1 MSNLIEYILEDN
13 GLATLSLNREEIHNA
28 FNDELIKDL
37 TNKFKEM
44 ETDDAVK
51 VVVLTGKGKSFCAG
65 ADLNWMKSMVNYSEA
80 ENIADSQKLSDLFE
94 TINEFSKPV
103 IGKVNGAALGGGAGL
118 VAVCDY
124 VIASEGAKFGF
135 TEVLLGL
142 VPAVISPYVIAKIGE
157 SNARAT
163 FLTGERFDVTRA
175 KELGLVH
182 QICLDRHFHG
192 DCDKLVERFLRA
204 APGAQKSAKSLVS
217 NVLRLKN
224 SSYQEISKYT
234 CETIAKR
241 RVSAEGQEGMS
252 ALLEKRRPNW
262 SSLKDK

>member
-1 MSNLIEYILEDN
+1 MSNLFEYKLEEN
-13 GLATLSLNREEIHNA
+13 GAATITLNRAEIHNA
-28 FNDELIKDL
+28 FNDELIASL
-37 TNKFKEM
+37 TEKFKSM
-44 ETDDAVK
+44 ESDEDIK

-65 ADLNWMKSMVNYSEA
+65 ADLNWMKSMVNYSEE

-103 IGKVNGAALGGGAGL
+103 IGKINGAALGGGAGL

-163 FLTGERFDVTRA
+163 FLTGERFDATKA

-182 QICLDRHFHG
+182 QVSLDRHFHG

-204 APGAQKSAKSLVS
+204 APGAQRSAKSLIS
-217 NVLRLKN
+217 NVLKLNN
-224 SSYQEISKYT
+224 SSYKEMSDYT
-234 CETIAKR
+234 CKTIAKR
-241 RVSAEGQEGMS
+241 RVSDEGQEGMS
-252 ALLEKRRPNW
+252 ALLEKRKPNW
-262 SSLKDK
+262 SK